1 MVIVVSVSVM
11 EIRAAFL
18 VFQDQRLNLLQIS
31 YCNRLHCQIENVFF
45 LSINEARC
53 ADTHVPCFYYF
64 IAVIVKLNISLDNT
78 IICI

>member
-1 MVIVVSVSVM
+1 M

-31 YCNRLHCQIENVFF
+31 DCNRLHCQIENVLF
-45 LSINEARC
+45 LSINETRC
-53 ADTHVPCFYYF
+53 ADTHVPSFYYF
-64 IAVIVKLNISLDNT
+64 IAVIIKLNICLYNT